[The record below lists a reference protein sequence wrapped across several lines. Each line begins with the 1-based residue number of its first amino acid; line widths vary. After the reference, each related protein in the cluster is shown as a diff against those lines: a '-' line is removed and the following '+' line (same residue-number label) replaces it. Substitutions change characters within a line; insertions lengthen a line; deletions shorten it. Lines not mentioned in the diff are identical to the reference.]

1 MRRQISKGTKV
12 DDLQSEK
19 EQIAEIR
26 AWWSE
31 YGRYVVA
38 GVVIAVG
45 LVVGF
50 NQYKSNKLKA
60 EIAASDLF
68 ETLTE
73 HVADGDL
80 ASAETVADE
89 LASNYVNTAY
99 AAQSKLAMARLYMDR
114 NRDQDAADIL
124 RELVAMRGNG
134 ALRHVGRLRLAR
146 ILLYQDKPQEV
157 IDLLQDQENQAFAGL
172 YAEVRGDA
180 YAALG
185 QVEAASEAYRIA
197 LADTSQ
203 TVNRGLVQMKLTDL
217 PAPPPSPAEPDAA
230 PAAAEGS
237 AAEAPAEAEP
247 APEPAPA
254 PEPDVEPAAGDG
266 DGETG

>member
-1 MRRQISKGTKV
+1 M

-19 EQIAEIR
+19 EQLEEIR

-31 YGRYVVA
+31 YGRYVIA

-45 LVVGF
+45 LLVGF
-50 NQYKSNKLKA
+50 NQYKSNKLEA

-73 HVADGDL
+73 HVADGEVD
-80 ASAETVADE
+80 SAESVADE
-89 LASNYVNTAY
+89 LASNYANTAY
-99 AAQSKLAMARLYMDR
+99 AMQSKLAMARLYMDR
-114 NRDQDAADIL
+114 NRDQDAAYVL
-124 RELVAMRGNG
+124 QELVAMRGNG

-157 IDLLQDQENQAFAGL
+157 IDLLADQENEAFAGL

-185 QVEAASEAYRIA
+185 QVEAAAEAYRLA

-217 PAPPPSPAEPDAA
+217 PPAAPRQAEAAVPTTDVDAVAEEVPAEADPVTEPDAE
-230 PAAAEGS
+230 PIAEDEG
-237 AAEAPAEAEP
+237 
-247 APEPAPA
+247 
-254 PEPDVEPAAGDG
+254 GDS
-266 DGETG
+266 E